1 MQSLIDNGVAQRREI
16 EGLADSTIRWHS
28 AYPINDR
35 RPPDEPPA
43 ERALDNRLGTGAR
56 LIMIGL
62 FSLGLWAAIW
72 AAVAS
77 LMSSAGA
84 LR

>member
-1 MQSLIDNGVAQRREI
+1 MRSLIDNGVAQGREI
-16 EGLADSTIRWHS
+16 EGLADSV
-28 AYPINDR
+28 NNR

-43 ERALDNRLGTGAR
+43 ERAPYNRLDTGACV
-56 LIMIGL
+56 IVIGL
-62 FSLGLWAAIW
+62 LSRGLWAAIW

-77 LMSSAGA
+77 LISAAGA